1 MTANGNRASTY
12 TAASGTSDGRNGE
25 RKDLWSSLLDSV
37 ASGKRLP
44 EKNIIVLGGSS
55 ESQRDFLESLS
66 NGSEKRSLDRQ
77 SSRPPPVANSFAL
90 GYTYY
95 DVLDADHE
103 DILARISLYMLSNPS
118 EAFPRLLEPLLTP
131 ESIPNTLLVIL
142 LDWSTPH
149 LWMRQLRKWILFMRS
164 VLEKTSRECQA
175 AMEEVM
181 ISWRDRGRGGSSVN
195 LDGTATGATGED
207 DVSLPLGPGEW
218 EEALGLPLCV
228 VCQNAEKIELLEKS
242 QGWKEGDFD
251 QVLQYLRTTLL
262 RHGASLIYT
271 TPNVPS
277 PLPSLVHSSLG
288 VTSLLKRQPLKH
300 NVIDRDK
307 ILVPPNWDS
316 WGKIRVLRDGFDV
329 EAASIGWSRDLQ
341 SEFTDPAMTTEGLD
355 VLAKAKADGSY
366 QGEMWSSAVAP
377 YEDWIRDLA
386 TASEALAL
394 GADDASSALHL
405 EIQSQD
411 AQEFLDASLA
421 TLEAYKAKAEQKSDP
436 TKAGNGAQSATPSSS
451 SSALLD
457 HGPAGTARQP
467 LTTASDGK
475 VSEHI
480 GPVQFNMGGIQV
492 DADDMVQRLK
502 DRQAYTAAHP
512 DQAASGS
519 SAGGDVAAD
528 SPDVM
533 DTENLQ
539 AFFSGL
545 MNRKTAG
552 AGGAAGSVGTPRAS
566 AS

>member
-12 TAASGTSDGRNGE
+12 TAASGASDGRNGE

-77 SSRPPPVANSFAL
+77 SSRAPPVANSFAL

-118 EAFPRLLEPLLTP
+118 EAFPALLEPLLTP

-149 LWMRQLRKWILFMRS
+149 LWMRQLRKWILFMRN
-164 VLEKTSRECQA
+164 VLEKTSRESQA
-175 AMEEVM
+175 VMEEVM
-181 ISWRDRGRGGSSVN
+181 VSWRDRGRGGSSVN

-228 VCQNAEKIELLEKS
+228 VCQRAEKIELLEKS

-329 EAASIGWSRDLQ
+329 EATSIGWSRDLQ
-341 SEFTDPAMTTEGLD
+341 SEFTDPAMTTEGLN

-366 QGEMWSSAVAP
+366 QGETWSSAIAP
-377 YEDWIRDLA
+377 YEDWIRDLT

-394 GADDASSALHL
+394 GADDADSASRLEVQSDEAQDFLSSSLA
-405 EIQSQD
+405 
-411 AQEFLDASLA
+411 ALDA
-421 TLEAYKAKAEQKSDP
+421 YKVKAEQKSDP
-436 TKAGNGAQSATPSSS
+436 TKGARSATPPSSS
-451 SSALLD
+451 SSAALD
-457 HGPAGTARQP
+457 HGTARHP

-475 VSEHI
+475 VSDHI

-502 DRQAYTAAHP
+502 DRQAYTAAIP
-512 DQAASGS
+512 DRAASGS
-519 SAGGDVAAD
+519 PGAGAGAGDGAAESGDVI
-528 SPDVM
+528 